1 MCRTSSARSKTP
13 SSPKTGS
20 VHYSCRTP
28 PCSSPACSCARN
40 EPLEQRLEVDGGA
53 RGRPRGRSA
62 CVGGSRN
69 GSVACASVRTASP
82 TRTVRDPPKESF
94 PARPGKL
101 ANVPLGESLRLR
113 TPDPE
118 HLGGQAG
125 EVSRFVV
132 VLGRVHL
139 RPPLPGRRLSALAT
153 GRLLLRRRPAL
164 GRVAAGARLLAAV
177 CRRLRRVGDLG
188 RALLRHALVPQ
199 CFVLTFVLH
208 ARSLVRHRSR
218 LLPSVVWES
227 AARDRSAHRPPPAC
241 GSGTGPGIGS
251 GFGAGGTGLGWG
263 SGLGS
268 GTRTR
273 RHLPP

>member
-1 MCRTSSARSKTP
+1 
-13 SSPKTGS
+13 
-20 VHYSCRTP
+20 
-28 PCSSPACSCARN
+28 
-40 EPLEQRLEVDGGA
+40 
-53 RGRPRGRSA
+53 
-62 CVGGSRN
+62 
-69 GSVACASVRTASP
+69 
-82 TRTVRDPPKESF
+82 
-94 PARPGKL
+94 
-101 ANVPLGESLRLR
+101 
-113 TPDPE
+113 
-118 HLGGQAG
+118 
-125 EVSRFVV
+125 FVV

-139 RPPLPGRRLSALAT
+139 RPPLPGGRLAALAT

-218 LLPSVVWES
+218 LPPSVVWEP

-273 RHLPP
+273 RHLPPGLYPAAGREKRPLALLTRRWTSGCLRAIGAGPARLPRSPVRARRPVRCARR